1 MYNRK
6 RTAELSRTEQA
17 KSNHTQRMLK
27 EKLWNLLK
35 NKKTYGLTFHK
46 DEMIDMYH
54 VDFCCHSEKI
64 IIELSDF
71 PFQTS
76 EQMDKTMERHVYLID
91 HGFTILGFDG
101 NTIHTN
107 PTYIAQMI
115 KNHVQINHAGHMENF
130 NLDFDF

>member
-1 MYNRK
+1 MYNGK
-6 RTAELSRTEQA
+6 RTSEIAR
-17 KSNHTQRMLK
+17 NHQSKAMHSQCLLK
-27 EKLWNLLK
+27 EKLWGLLK
-35 NKKTYGLTFHK
+35 NKRTYGLTFHQ
-46 DEMIDMYH
+46 DEKIDLYE

-76 EQMDKTMERHVYLID
+76 EQMDKTMERHLYLID
-91 HGFTILGFDG
+91 QGYTILGFDG

-107 PTYIAQMI
+107 PKYIREMI
-115 KNHVQINHAGHMENF
+115 KTHVQINHAGQMENF